1 MLRSRSHRRRGVAAV
16 ALLTF
21 GAMVGVA
28 APVGANTAARRATMA
43 KPTGSITVFAASSLT
58 EAFTQIGKDFQKK
71 YKGTTVTF
79 SFGSSAT
86 LETQLEQSAP
96 GDVFASADT
105 ANADKL
111 KVAGDVSGTP
121 VVFARNRLE
130 IAVEPNN
137 PKKIKTLADTVKSGV
152 LLTLCAPEVPCG
164 KYALQAYQE
173 AGVTVPQVPT
183 GLTAKD
189 TLSKVA
195 LGEADAAV
203 VYVTDVKAAAG
214 DVTGVKIPK
223 KDNVLAAYPIAVV
236 KATQHAAT
244 AKAFVKYV
252 RSKAGLVTLEKFGF
266 LSP

>member
-1 MLRSRSHRRRGVAAV
+1 
-16 ALLTF
+16 
-21 GAMVGVA
+21 MVSAA
-28 APVGANTAARRATMA
+28 APAGANSAVHRANKA

-58 EAFTQIGKDFQKK
+58 EAFTQMGKDFQKK
-71 YKGTTVTF
+71 HKGTTVTLT
-79 SFGSSAT
+79 FGSSAT

-105 ANADKL
+105 ANANKL
-111 KVAGDVSGTP
+111 KTAGDVSGTP

-130 IAVEPNN
+130 IAVEPGN

-152 LLTLCAPEVPCG
+152 LLTLCAPAVPCG
-164 KYALQAYQE
+164 KYALQAYQA

-189 TLSKVA
+189 TLSKVT

-214 DVTGVKIPK
+214 DVAGVKIPK
-223 KDNVLAAYPIAVV
+223 KDNVIAEYPIAVV
-236 KATQHAAT
+236 KGTQNVGT

-252 RSKAGLVTLEKFGF
+252 TSKAGLAILKKFGF
-266 LSP
+266 LSA